1 MFSTRNV
8 KKMTGDWFYDQ
19 RFNRFS
25 TVPGHGL
32 VTLSLKQRIQRKW
45 RKRKLVSALTKNAN
59 SCEINTTQSSSAVFR
74 SAVVYDGLLF
84 SWYFFFCSAAK
95 KRETAGELLLKTN
108 DVNPVPPAPLPRTK
122 PKNQI
127 SNKTCVF
134 PL

>member
-1 MFSTRNV
+1 
-8 KKMTGDWFYDQ
+8 MTGDWFYDQ

-25 TVPGHGL
+25 TVPGHDL
-32 VTLSLKQRIQRKW
+32 VTLSLKQRVQCKS
-45 RKRKLVSALTKNAN
+45 RKRKLVSVLTKNAN
-59 SCEINTTQSSSAVFR
+59 SCEINTTQSSSTQSALFR
-74 SAVVYDGLLF
+74 SAVVHGGLVF

-122 PKNQI
+122 PRNQI